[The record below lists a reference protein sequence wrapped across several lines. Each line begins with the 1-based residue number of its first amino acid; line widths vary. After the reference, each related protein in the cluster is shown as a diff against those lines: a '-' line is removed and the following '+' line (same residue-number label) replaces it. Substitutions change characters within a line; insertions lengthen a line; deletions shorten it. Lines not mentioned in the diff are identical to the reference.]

1 MLAKIT
7 ECHFALFRLHFIK
20 WKLMAKNLETV
31 ILESALWPKLWP
43 KIQKAVISFHGYDC
57 KISLIIFN
65 NMKPTL
71 AVAANK

>member
-1 MLAKIT
+1 
-7 ECHFALFRLHFIK
+7 
-20 WKLMAKNLETV
+20 MAKNLESV
-31 ILESALWPKLWP
+31 IVESALWPKLWP
-43 KIQKAVISFHGYDC
+43 KIQKAVIPFDGYDD